1 MERFL
6 NRIKLLENKAIQ
18 IRKELL
24 QMIYNSGTGHT
35 GGSLSSVDILVAL
48 YYEIMEIDPQ
58 NPKWELRD
66 RFVLSKGHSVEGY
79 YTILADLG
87 FFPKDE
93 LKYFCKFNSSLIGHP
108 SVKVP
113 GIEMNTGSLGH
124 GLSIA
129 VGMAL
134 AGKMDDK
141 NYKVYVLMGDG
152 ELAEGSIWEGAMSA
166 NHYKLDNL
174 VGIVDRNKLQISGDT
189 ENIMSLEN
197 LEAKW
202 RAFGWSVITLDGN
215 NIKELIKKLKEIP
228 MDKDKPHVIIANTIK
243 GKGVPFIENNPKW
256 HHKVPNEEQ
265 LKEALEILDYQ
276 LNIKKNKRL

>member
-1 MERFL
+1 VERFL

-79 YTILADLG
+79 YTILADLS

-108 SVKVP
+108 SFKVP

-174 VGIVDRNKLQISGDT
+174 VGIIDRNKLQISGDT

-197 LEAKW
+197 LEEKW

>member
-1 MERFL
+1 VERFL

-66 RFVLSKGHSVEGY
+66 RFVLSKGHSVESY

-174 VGIVDRNKLQISGDT
+174 VGIIDRNKLQISGDT

-197 LEAKW
+197 LEEKW